1 MGIITERVGV
11 FLKEKKQR
19 IIKSAKE
26 VFQKQGYLK
35 TSVQD
40 MVDAAGI
47 SKGTFYNYFTSKE
60 ELAIVIF
67 KQEYSVLHQRL
78 EYTMAQ
84 DGAKKDNFTECLK
97 IIIHFYTENGEIL
110 NITFSQTMID
120 DDFNAFL
127 QNVRL
132 KNMEWVKY
140 QLLEV
145 YGEETKPYINDITM
159 LLSGMAAMY
168 VFASG
173 SKNVNT
179 GLIERAIPY
188 VVRRLDALVKD
199 ILESGEIVFTEAD
212 TENLVPDQTMIRK
225 KRLAK
230 LREALEEL
238 NVGIE
243 NADIADSDK
252 WQYKESMNAL
262 VGEINNNEAPR
273 DFMVQGTLL
282 YLKQHVPASLTKEV
296 NKLEACVNGLL

>member
-1 MGIITERVGV
+1 M
-11 FLKEKKQR
+11 KEKKQR

-188 VVRRLDALVKD
+188 VVRRLDAFVKD

>member
-1 MGIITERVGV
+1 M
-11 FLKEKKQR
+11 
-19 IIKSAKE
+19 
-26 VFQKQGYLK
+26 FQKQGYLK

-78 EYTMAQ
+78 EYMMGL
-84 DGAKKDNFTECLK
+84 DGTKKDNFTECLK

-132 KNMEWVKY
+132 KNMEWVKN

-145 YGEETKPYINDITM
+145 YGKETEPYINDITM

-173 SKNVNT
+173 SKNVDS

-230 LREALEEL
+230 LRGALEEL

-243 NADIADSDK
+243 NADIDDSDK

>member
-1 MGIITERVGV
+1 M
-11 FLKEKKQR
+11 
-19 IIKSAKE
+19 
-26 VFQKQGYLK
+26 FQKQGYLK
-35 TSVQD
+35 TSVQG

-78 EYTMAQ
+78 EYTMGL
-84 DGAKKDNFTECLK
+84 DGTKKDNFTECLK

-132 KNMEWVKY
+132 KNMEWVKN

-145 YGEETKPYINDITM
+145 YGKETEPYINDITM

-173 SKNVNT
+173 SKNVDS

-230 LREALEEL
+230 LRGALEEL

-243 NADIADSDK
+243 NADIDDSDK

>member
-1 MGIITERVGV
+1 M
-11 FLKEKKQR
+11 KEKKQR

-179 GLIERAIPY
+179 GLIERTIPY

>member
-1 MGIITERVGV
+1 M
-11 FLKEKKQR
+11 KEKKQR

-78 EYTMAQ
+78 EYTMGL
-84 DGAKKDNFTECLK
+84 DGTKKDNFTECLK

-132 KNMEWVKY
+132 KNMEWVKN

-145 YGEETKPYINDITM
+145 YGKETEPYINDNITM

-173 SKNVNT
+173 SKNVDS

-230 LREALEEL
+230 LRGALEEL

-243 NADIADSDK
+243 NADIDDSDK

>member
-1 MGIITERVGV
+1 M
-11 FLKEKKQR
+11 KEKKQR

-78 EYTMAQ
+78 EYTMGL
-84 DGAKKDNFTECLK
+84 DGTMKDNFTECLK

>member
-1 MGIITERVGV
+1 M
-11 FLKEKKQR
+11 KEKKQR

-230 LREALEEL
+230 LRESLEEL

>member
-1 MGIITERVGV
+1 M
-11 FLKEKKQR
+11 
-19 IIKSAKE
+19 
-26 VFQKQGYLK
+26 FQKQGYLK

-78 EYTMAQ
+78 EYTMGL
-84 DGAKKDNFTECLK
+84 DGTKKDNFTECLK

-132 KNMEWVKY
+132 KNMEWVKN

-145 YGEETKPYINDITM
+145 YGKETEPYINDITM

-173 SKNVNT
+173 SKNVDS

-212 TENLVPDQTMIRK
+212 TENLVPDQKTMIRK

-230 LREALEEL
+230 LRGALEEL

-243 NADIADSDK
+243 NADIDDSDK

>member
-1 MGIITERVGV
+1 M
-11 FLKEKKQR
+11 KEKKQR

-188 VVRRLDALVKD
+188 VVRKLDALVKD

>member
-1 MGIITERVGV
+1 M
-11 FLKEKKQR
+11 KEKKQR

-47 SKGTFYNYFTSKE
+47 SKGTFYNYFASKE

>member
-1 MGIITERVGV
+1 M
-11 FLKEKKQR
+11 R

-230 LREALEEL
+230 LRESLEEL

>member
-1 MGIITERVGV
+1 M
-11 FLKEKKQR
+11 KEKKQR

-212 TENLVPDQTMIRK
+212 TENLVPDQTMVRK

>member
-1 MGIITERVGV
+1 M
-11 FLKEKKQR
+11 KEKKQR

-159 LLSGMAAMY
+159 LLSGMAAMH

>member
-1 MGIITERVGV
+1 M
-11 FLKEKKQR
+11 KEKKQR

-78 EYTMAQ
+78 EYTMAH

>member
-1 MGIITERVGV
+1 M
-11 FLKEKKQR
+11 KEKKQR
-19 IIKSAKE
+19 IIKSVKE

>member
-1 MGIITERVGV
+1 M
-11 FLKEKKQR
+11 KEKKQR

-40 MVDAAGI
+40 IVEAAEI

-78 EYTMAQ
+78 EYTMALS
-84 DGAKKDNFTECLK
+84 GTKKDNFTECLK
-97 IIIHFYTENGEIL
+97 IIIRFYTENGEIL
-110 NITFSQTMID
+110 NITFSQAMID
-120 DDFNAFL
+120 DDFNSFL
-127 QNVRL
+127 QSVRL
-132 KNMEWVKY
+132 KNMEWVKN

-145 YGEETKPYINDITM
+145 YGEETAPYINDITM

-168 VFASG
+168 VFANG
-173 SKNVNT
+173 SKNIDS
-179 GLIERAIPY
+179 GLIDRAIPY

-199 ILESGEIVFTEAD
+199 ILISGEIVFTEED
-212 TENLVPDQTMIRK
+212 TENLVPDHTTMRK
-225 KRLAK
+225 KRLAR
-230 LREALEEL
+230 LREALDEL
-238 NVGIE
+238 STGID

-273 DFMVQGTLL
+273 DFMIQGTLL

-296 NKLEACVNGLL
+296 NKLELCVNGLL

>member
-1 MGIITERVGV
+1 M
-11 FLKEKKQR
+11 KEKKQR

-296 NKLEACVNGLL
+296 NKLEACVNWLL

>member
-1 MGIITERVGV
+1 M
-11 FLKEKKQR
+11 KEKKQR

-225 KRLAK
+225 KHLAK

>member
-1 MGIITERVGV
+1 M
-11 FLKEKKQR
+11 KEKKQR

-145 YGEETKPYINDITM
+145 YGEETKPYINDITK

>member
-1 MGIITERVGV
+1 M
-11 FLKEKKQR
+11 KEKKQR

-67 KQEYSVLHQRL
+67 KQEYSVLHQCL

-230 LREALEEL
+230 LRESLEEL

>member
-1 MGIITERVGV
+1 M
-11 FLKEKKQR
+11 
-19 IIKSAKE
+19 
-26 VFQKQGYLK
+26 FQKQGYLK

-40 MVDAAGI
+40 MVDAAEI

>member
-1 MGIITERVGV
+1 M
-11 FLKEKKQR
+11 KEKKQR

-179 GLIERAIPY
+179 GMIERAIPY

>member
-1 MGIITERVGV
+1 M
-11 FLKEKKQR
+11 KEKKQR

-78 EYTMAQ
+78 EYTMGL
-84 DGAKKDNFTECLK
+84 DGTKKDNFTECLK

-120 DDFNAFL
+120 DFNAFL

-132 KNMEWVKY
+132 KNMEWVKN

-145 YGEETKPYINDITM
+145 YGKETEPYINDITM

-173 SKNVNT
+173 SKNVDS

-230 LREALEEL
+230 LRGALEEL

-243 NADIADSDK
+243 NADIDDSDK

>member
-1 MGIITERVGV
+1 M
-11 FLKEKKQR
+11 KEKKQR

-252 WQYKESMNAL
+252 LQYKESMNAL

>member
-1 MGIITERVGV
+1 
-11 FLKEKKQR
+11 
-19 IIKSAKE
+19 
-26 VFQKQGYLK
+26 
-35 TSVQD
+35 

-78 EYTMAQ
+78 EYTMGL
-84 DGAKKDNFTECLK
+84 DGTKKDNFTECLK

-132 KNMEWVKY
+132 KNMEWVKN

-145 YGEETKPYINDITM
+145 YGKETEPYINDITM

-173 SKNVNT
+173 SKNVDS

-199 ILESGEIVFTEAD
+199 ILESGKIVFTEAD

-230 LREALEEL
+230 LRGALEEL
-238 NVGIE
+238 NAGIE
-243 NADIADSDK
+243 NADIDDSDK

>member
-1 MGIITERVGV
+1 M
-11 FLKEKKQR
+11 KEKKQR

-40 MVDAAGI
+40 IVEAAEI

-78 EYTMAQ
+78 EYTMALS
-84 DGAKKDNFTECLK
+84 GTKKDNFTECLK
-97 IIIHFYTENGEIL
+97 IIIRFYTENGEIL
-110 NITFSQTMID
+110 NITFSQAMID
-120 DDFNAFL
+120 DDFNSFL
-127 QNVRL
+127 QSVRL
-132 KNMEWVKY
+132 KNMEWVKN

-145 YGEETKPYINDITM
+145 YGEETAPYINDITM

-168 VFASG
+168 VFANG
-173 SKNVNT
+173 SKNIDS
-179 GLIERAIPY
+179 GLIDRAIPY

-199 ILESGEIVFTEAD
+199 ILISGEIVFTEED
-212 TENLVPDQTMIRK
+212 TENLVPDHTTMRK
-225 KRLAK
+225 KRLAR

-238 NVGIE
+238 STGID

-273 DFMVQGTLL
+273 DFMIQGTLL

-296 NKLEACVNGLL
+296 NKLELCVNGLL

>member
-1 MGIITERVGV
+1 M
-11 FLKEKKQR
+11 KEKKQR

-60 ELAIVIF
+60 ELAFVIF

>member
-1 MGIITERVGV
+1 M
-11 FLKEKKQR
+11 KEKKQR

-40 MVDAAGI
+40 IVEAAEI

-78 EYTMAQ
+78 EYTMALS
-84 DGAKKDNFTECLK
+84 GTKKDNFTECLK
-97 IIIHFYTENGEIL
+97 IIIRFYTENGEIL
-110 NITFSQTMID
+110 NITFSQAMID
-120 DDFNAFL
+120 DDFNSFL
-127 QNVRL
+127 QSVRL
-132 KNMEWVKY
+132 KNMEWVKN

-145 YGEETKPYINDITM
+145 YGEETAPYINDITM

-168 VFASG
+168 VFANG
-173 SKNVNT
+173 SKNIDS
-179 GLIERAIPY
+179 GLIDRAIPY

-199 ILESGEIVFTEAD
+199 ILISGEIVFTEED
-212 TENLVPDQTMIRK
+212 TENLVPDHVTMRK
-225 KRLAK
+225 KRLAN

-238 NVGIE
+238 STGID

-273 DFMVQGTLL
+273 DFMIQGTLL

-296 NKLEACVNGLL
+296 NKLELCVNGLL

>member
-1 MGIITERVGV
+1 M
-11 FLKEKKQR
+11 KEKKQR

-145 YGEETKPYINDITM
+145 YGEETKPFINDITM

>member
-1 MGIITERVGV
+1 
-11 FLKEKKQR
+11 LKEKKQR

>member
-1 MGIITERVGV
+1 M
-11 FLKEKKQR
+11 KEKKQR

-84 DGAKKDNFTECLK
+84 DEAKKDNFTECLK

>member
-1 MGIITERVGV
+1 M
-11 FLKEKKQR
+11 KEKKQR

-78 EYTMAQ
+78 EYTM
-84 DGAKKDNFTECLK
+84 GLGGTKKDNFTECLK

-132 KNMEWVKY
+132 KNMEWVKN

-145 YGEETKPYINDITM
+145 YGKETEPYINDITM

-173 SKNVNT
+173 SKNVDS

-230 LREALEEL
+230 LRGALEEL

-243 NADIADSDK
+243 NADIDDSDK

>member
-1 MGIITERVGV
+1 M
-11 FLKEKKQR
+11 KEKKQR

-296 NKLEACVNGLL
+296 NKLEVCVNGLL

>member
-1 MGIITERVGV
+1 M
-11 FLKEKKQR
+11 
-19 IIKSAKE
+19 
-26 VFQKQGYLK
+26 FQKQGYLK

-179 GLIERAIPY
+179 GMIERAIPY

>member
-1 MGIITERVGV
+1 M
-11 FLKEKKQR
+11 KEKKQR

-179 GLIERAIPY
+179 GLIEGAIPY

>member
-1 MGIITERVGV
+1 M
-11 FLKEKKQR
+11 KEKKQR

-145 YGEETKPYINDITM
+145 YGEETKPYINNITM

>member
-1 MGIITERVGV
+1 M
-11 FLKEKKQR
+11 KEKKQR

-230 LREALEEL
+230 LRESLEEL

-273 DFMVQGTLL
+273 DFMVQRTLL

>member
-1 MGIITERVGV
+1 M
-11 FLKEKKQR
+11 KEKKQR

-40 MVDAAGI
+40 MVDLTGI